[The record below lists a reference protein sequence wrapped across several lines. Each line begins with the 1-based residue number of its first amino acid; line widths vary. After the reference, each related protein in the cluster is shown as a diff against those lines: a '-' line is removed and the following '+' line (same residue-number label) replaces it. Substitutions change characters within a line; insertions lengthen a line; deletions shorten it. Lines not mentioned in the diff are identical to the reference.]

1 MADFSEI
8 VYRGYGPHQRKG
20 GGFST
25 LGVRSPEDLAKAL
38 AGGWYGTLPE
48 AIEAHDLVLQMKK
61 ASAILDAAPV
71 PMHNRMAVPIVEE
84 DAPPTRAEIEAKC
97 AELGIKVHHKNT
109 DATLLQK
116 IDEALKAK
124 A

>member
-1 MADFSEI
+1 MEFSEV

-20 GGFST
+20 GGFNT
-25 LGVRSPEDLAKAL
+25 LGVRSKGAL
-38 AGGWYGTLPE
+38 ALALADGWFSTLPE
-48 AIEAHDLVLQMKK
+48 AIEAHDAKK
-61 ASAILDAAPV
+61 VVQSAPAVAPSPV
-71 PMHNRMAVPIVEE
+71 E

-97 AELGIKVHHKNT
+97 VELGIKVHHKNT

-116 IDEALKAK
+116 IEEALKAK